1 MTSTQTRHRSFS
13 TKKAQTAPPVTFD
26 LNDEATFTCRAQVPG
41 TVLLEHVERLSD
53 GKTAASELLR
63 IWRDVF
69 DEEEHGR
76 FRAYVDAPESE
87 VDVQDLGEVLT
98 FVLGELSGRPT
109 NASSPSSRG
118 RSTTGTTSPSASS
131 GSGKRRKASTS

>member
-1 MTSTQTRHRSFS
+1 MTDSTRHRSFT
-13 TKKAQTAPPVTFD
+13 TKGKATSSQPVTFD

-41 TVLLEHVERLSD
+41 TVLLAHVERLSD
-53 GKTAASELLR
+53 GATAAAELLA

-69 DEEEHGR
+69 DDDEHER
-76 FRAYVDAPESE
+76 FREYVDSPDNE

-109 NASSPSSRG
+109 TTPSP
-118 RSTTGTTSPSASS
+118 
-131 GSGKRRKASTS
+131 

>member
-1 MTSTQTRHRSFS
+1 MTSTHTRHRSFS
-13 TKKAQTAPPVTFD
+13 TRKAETAPPVTFD

-53 GKTAASELLR
+53 GTTAAGELLR

-69 DEEEHGR
+69 DDDEHER
-76 FRAYVDAPESE
+76 FRAYVDDPDSE

-109 NASSPSSRG
+109 NASSPSSPG
-118 RSTTGTTSPSASS
+118 RSTTGATSPSGSN
-131 GSGKRRKASTS
+131 GSGKKKASTS